1 MNHKKPRHSLTISF
15 PRQQQLFSV
24 TMSEMYS
31 RTCRSEAL
39 SQPPPS
45 APKHPMLLESEPGS
59 VKSMAL
65 RVAAKEMVIPII
77 MMTLLIISR
86 MISDIPNFTAT
97 IALIMFTSY
106 LIRDKLLS
114 VLVILVSQIIS
125 DLYIGIYSSMFF
137 VYGAYVF
144 IALLS
149 PIIMNKLS
157 FKSVLISSLVTPTIF
172 YIVSNFGVWITGSTY
187 PLSLDG
193 LIMCYVAGIPFF
205 DETLLSTV
213 VFSVTIYA
221 MMKLIVKEPEKLIL
235 IKK

>member
-1 MNHKKPRHSLTISF
+1 MKNDL
-15 PRQQQLFSV
+15 
-24 TMSEMYS
+24 M
-31 RTCRSEAL
+31 
-39 SQPPPS
+39 
-45 APKHPMLLESEPGS
+45 
-59 VKSMAL
+59 
-65 RVAAKEMVIPII
+65 IPVI
-77 MMTLLIISR
+77 MMTLLVISR

-106 LIRDKLLS
+106 LIRDKFQS

-213 VFSVTIYA
+213 VFSVTIYV

>member
-1 MNHKKPRHSLTISF
+1 MKNNL
-15 PRQQQLFSV
+15 
-24 TMSEMYS
+24 M
-31 RTCRSEAL
+31 
-39 SQPPPS
+39 
-45 APKHPMLLESEPGS
+45 
-59 VKSMAL
+59 
-65 RVAAKEMVIPII
+65 IPII
-77 MMTLLIISR
+77 MMTLLVISR

-106 LIRDKLLS
+106 LIRDKFLS

-125 DLYIGIYSSMFF
+125 DLYIVIYSSMFF

-213 VFSVTIYA
+213 VFSVTIYV

>member
-1 MNHKKPRHSLTISF
+1 MKNDL
-15 PRQQQLFSV
+15 
-24 TMSEMYS
+24 M
-31 RTCRSEAL
+31 
-39 SQPPPS
+39 
-45 APKHPMLLESEPGS
+45 
-59 VKSMAL
+59 
-65 RVAAKEMVIPII
+65 IPII
-77 MMTLLIISR
+77 MMFLLVISR
-86 MISDIPNFTAT
+86 VISDIPNFTAT

-106 LIRDKLLS
+106 LIRDKFLS

>member
-1 MNHKKPRHSLTISF
+1 MKNDL
-15 PRQQQLFSV
+15 
-24 TMSEMYS
+24 M
-31 RTCRSEAL
+31 
-39 SQPPPS
+39 
-45 APKHPMLLESEPGS
+45 
-59 VKSMAL
+59 
-65 RVAAKEMVIPII
+65 IPII

-106 LIRDKLLS
+106 LIRDKFLS

-157 FKSVLISSLVTPTIF
+157 YKSVLISSLVTPTIF
-172 YIVSNFGVWITGSTY
+172 YIVSNFGVWITESTY

>member
-1 MNHKKPRHSLTISF
+1 MKNDL
-15 PRQQQLFSV
+15 
-24 TMSEMYS
+24 M
-31 RTCRSEAL
+31 
-39 SQPPPS
+39 
-45 APKHPMLLESEPGS
+45 
-59 VKSMAL
+59 
-65 RVAAKEMVIPII
+65 IPII
-77 MMTLLIISR
+77 MMPLLVISR

-106 LIRDKLLS
+106 LIRDKFLS

-149 PIIMNKLS
+149 PIIMNKLN

-213 VFSVTIYA
+213 VFSVTIYV

>member
-1 MNHKKPRHSLTISF
+1 MKNDL
-15 PRQQQLFSV
+15 
-24 TMSEMYS
+24 M
-31 RTCRSEAL
+31 
-39 SQPPPS
+39 
-45 APKHPMLLESEPGS
+45 
-59 VKSMAL
+59 
-65 RVAAKEMVIPII
+65 IPVI
-77 MMTLLIISR
+77 MMTLLVISR

-106 LIRDKLLS
+106 LIRDKFLS

-149 PIIMNKLS
+149 PIIMNKLN

-221 MMKLIVKEPEKLIL
+221 TMKLIVKEPEKLIL

>member
-1 MNHKKPRHSLTISF
+1 MKNDLI
-15 PRQQQLFSV
+15 
-24 TMSEMYS
+24 
-31 RTCRSEAL
+31 
-39 SQPPPS
+39 
-45 APKHPMLLESEPGS
+45 
-59 VKSMAL
+59 
-65 RVAAKEMVIPII
+65 IPII
-77 MMTLLIISR
+77 MMTLLIVSR

-97 IALIMFTSY
+97 IALIMYTSY
-106 LIRDKLLS
+106 LIRDKFLS
-114 VLVILVSQIIS
+114 VLVILLSQIIS
-125 DLYIGIYSSMFF
+125 DLYIEIYSSMFF

-172 YIVSNFGVWITGSTY
+172 FIVSNFGVWITGSTY

-213 VFSVTIYA
+213 VFSVTIYV
-221 MMKLIVKEPEKLIL
+221 MMKSIVKEPEKLIL

>member
-1 MNHKKPRHSLTISF
+1 MKNDL
-15 PRQQQLFSV
+15 
-24 TMSEMYS
+24 M
-31 RTCRSEAL
+31 
-39 SQPPPS
+39 
-45 APKHPMLLESEPGS
+45 
-59 VKSMAL
+59 
-65 RVAAKEMVIPII
+65 IPII
-77 MMTLLIISR
+77 MMSLLIISR

-106 LIRDKLLS
+106 LIRDKFLS

-149 PIIMNKLS
+149 PIFMNKLS

-213 VFSVTIYA
+213 VFSVTIYV

>member
-1 MNHKKPRHSLTISF
+1 MKNNL
-15 PRQQQLFSV
+15 
-24 TMSEMYS
+24 M
-31 RTCRSEAL
+31 
-39 SQPPPS
+39 
-45 APKHPMLLESEPGS
+45 
-59 VKSMAL
+59 
-65 RVAAKEMVIPII
+65 IPVI
-77 MMTLLIISR
+77 MMTLLVISR

-106 LIRDKLLS
+106 LIRDKFLS

-213 VFSVTIYA
+213 VFSVTIYV

>member
-1 MNHKKPRHSLTISF
+1 M
-15 PRQQQLFSV
+15 
-24 TMSEMYS
+24 
-31 RTCRSEAL
+31 
-39 SQPPPS
+39 
-45 APKHPMLLESEPGS
+45 
-59 VKSMAL
+59 
-65 RVAAKEMVIPII
+65 IPII

-106 LIRDKLLS
+106 LIRDKFQS

>member
-1 MNHKKPRHSLTISF
+1 MKNDL
-15 PRQQQLFSV
+15 
-24 TMSEMYS
+24 M
-31 RTCRSEAL
+31 
-39 SQPPPS
+39 
-45 APKHPMLLESEPGS
+45 
-59 VKSMAL
+59 
-65 RVAAKEMVIPII
+65 IPVI
-77 MMTLLIISR
+77 MMTLLVISR

-106 LIRDKLLS
+106 LIRDKFLS

>member
-1 MNHKKPRHSLTISF
+1 MKNGL
-15 PRQQQLFSV
+15 
-24 TMSEMYS
+24 M
-31 RTCRSEAL
+31 
-39 SQPPPS
+39 
-45 APKHPMLLESEPGS
+45 
-59 VKSMAL
+59 
-65 RVAAKEMVIPII
+65 IPII
-77 MMTLLIISR
+77 MIALLVISR

-106 LIRDKLLS
+106 LIRDKFLS

-137 VYGAYVF
+137 VYGAYFF

-213 VFSVTIYA
+213 VFSVTIYV

>member
-1 MNHKKPRHSLTISF
+1 MKNDL
-15 PRQQQLFSV
+15 
-24 TMSEMYS
+24 M
-31 RTCRSEAL
+31 
-39 SQPPPS
+39 
-45 APKHPMLLESEPGS
+45 
-59 VKSMAL
+59 
-65 RVAAKEMVIPII
+65 IPII
-77 MMTLLIISR
+77 MMFLLVISR
-86 MISDIPNFTAT
+86 VISDIPNFTAT

-106 LIRDKLLS
+106 LIRDKFLS

-221 MMKLIVKEPEKLIL
+221 MMKLIVKEPKKLIL

>member
-1 MNHKKPRHSLTISF
+1 MKNDL
-15 PRQQQLFSV
+15 
-24 TMSEMYS
+24 M
-31 RTCRSEAL
+31 
-39 SQPPPS
+39 
-45 APKHPMLLESEPGS
+45 
-59 VKSMAL
+59 
-65 RVAAKEMVIPII
+65 IPII

-106 LIRDKLLS
+106 LIRDKFLS

-172 YIVSNFGVWITGSTY
+172 YIVSNFGVWLNGSY
-187 PLSLDG
+187 GYSLNGLLS
-193 LIMCYVAGIPFF
+193 CYFLAIPFF
-205 DETLLSTV
+205 GFSLLSTLI
-213 VFSVTIYA
+213 FSVIIETIY
-221 MMKLIVKEPEKLIL
+221 KFYQKNFSKI
-235 IKK
+235 

>member
-1 MNHKKPRHSLTISF
+1 MKNDL
-15 PRQQQLFSV
+15 
-24 TMSEMYS
+24 M
-31 RTCRSEAL
+31 
-39 SQPPPS
+39 
-45 APKHPMLLESEPGS
+45 
-59 VKSMAL
+59 
-65 RVAAKEMVIPII
+65 IPII

-106 LIRDKLLS
+106 LIRDKFLS

-157 FKSVLISSLVTPTIF
+157 FKSVLVSSLVTPTIF

-213 VFSVTIYA
+213 VFSVTIYV

>member
-1 MNHKKPRHSLTISF
+1 MKNDL
-15 PRQQQLFSV
+15 
-24 TMSEMYS
+24 M
-31 RTCRSEAL
+31 
-39 SQPPPS
+39 
-45 APKHPMLLESEPGS
+45 
-59 VKSMAL
+59 
-65 RVAAKEMVIPII
+65 IPII
-77 MMTLLIISR
+77 MMTLLVVSR

-106 LIRDKLLS
+106 LIRDKFLS

-213 VFSVTIYA
+213 VFSVTIYV

>member
-1 MNHKKPRHSLTISF
+1 MKNDL
-15 PRQQQLFSV
+15 
-24 TMSEMYS
+24 M
-31 RTCRSEAL
+31 
-39 SQPPPS
+39 
-45 APKHPMLLESEPGS
+45 
-59 VKSMAL
+59 
-65 RVAAKEMVIPII
+65 IPII
-77 MMTLLIISR
+77 MMTLLVISR

-106 LIRDKLLS
+106 LIRDKFLS

-125 DLYIGIYSSMFF
+125 DLYIVIYSSMFF

>member
-1 MNHKKPRHSLTISF
+1 MKNDL
-15 PRQQQLFSV
+15 
-24 TMSEMYS
+24 M
-31 RTCRSEAL
+31 
-39 SQPPPS
+39 
-45 APKHPMLLESEPGS
+45 
-59 VKSMAL
+59 
-65 RVAAKEMVIPII
+65 IPII
-77 MMTLLIISR
+77 MMTLLVISR

-106 LIRDKLLS
+106 LIRDKFLS

-157 FKSVLISSLVTPTIF
+157 FKSVLISPLVTPTIF

>member
-1 MNHKKPRHSLTISF
+1 MKNDLI
-15 PRQQQLFSV
+15 
-24 TMSEMYS
+24 
-31 RTCRSEAL
+31 
-39 SQPPPS
+39 
-45 APKHPMLLESEPGS
+45 
-59 VKSMAL
+59 
-65 RVAAKEMVIPII
+65 IPII

-106 LIRDKLLS
+106 LIRDKFLS

-213 VFSVTIYA
+213 VFSVTIYV

>member
-1 MNHKKPRHSLTISF
+1 MKNDL
-15 PRQQQLFSV
+15 
-24 TMSEMYS
+24 M
-31 RTCRSEAL
+31 
-39 SQPPPS
+39 
-45 APKHPMLLESEPGS
+45 
-59 VKSMAL
+59 
-65 RVAAKEMVIPII
+65 IPII
-77 MMTLLIISR
+77 MMTLLVISR
-86 MISDIPNFTAT
+86 VISDIPNFTAT

-106 LIRDKLLS
+106 LIRDKFLS

>member
-1 MNHKKPRHSLTISF
+1 MKN
-15 PRQQQLFSV
+15 
-24 TMSEMYS
+24 
-31 RTCRSEAL
+31 AL
-39 SQPPPS
+39 I
-45 APKHPMLLESEPGS
+45 
-59 VKSMAL
+59 
-65 RVAAKEMVIPII
+65 IPII

-106 LIRDKLLS
+106 LIRDKFLS

-213 VFSVTIYA
+213 VFSVTIYV

>member
-1 MNHKKPRHSLTISF
+1 MKNDL
-15 PRQQQLFSV
+15 
-24 TMSEMYS
+24 M
-31 RTCRSEAL
+31 
-39 SQPPPS
+39 
-45 APKHPMLLESEPGS
+45 
-59 VKSMAL
+59 
-65 RVAAKEMVIPII
+65 IPII

-106 LIRDKLLS
+106 LIRDKFQS

-213 VFSVTIYA
+213 VFSVTIYV

>member
-1 MNHKKPRHSLTISF
+1 MKNDL
-15 PRQQQLFSV
+15 
-24 TMSEMYS
+24 M
-31 RTCRSEAL
+31 
-39 SQPPPS
+39 
-45 APKHPMLLESEPGS
+45 
-59 VKSMAL
+59 
-65 RVAAKEMVIPII
+65 IPII

-106 LIRDKLLS
+106 LIRDKFQS

-157 FKSVLISSLVTPTIF
+157 FKSVLVSSLVTPTIF

-193 LIMCYVAGIPFF
+193 LIMCYVASIPFF

-213 VFSVTIYA
+213 VFSVTIYV

>member
-1 MNHKKPRHSLTISF
+1 MKNDLI
-15 PRQQQLFSV
+15 
-24 TMSEMYS
+24 
-31 RTCRSEAL
+31 
-39 SQPPPS
+39 
-45 APKHPMLLESEPGS
+45 
-59 VKSMAL
+59 
-65 RVAAKEMVIPII
+65 IPII

-106 LIRDKLLS
+106 LIRDKFLS

-157 FKSVLISSLVTPTIF
+157 FKWVLISSLVTPTIF

-213 VFSVTIYA
+213 VFSVTIYV

>member
-1 MNHKKPRHSLTISF
+1 MKNDLI
-15 PRQQQLFSV
+15 
-24 TMSEMYS
+24 
-31 RTCRSEAL
+31 
-39 SQPPPS
+39 
-45 APKHPMLLESEPGS
+45 
-59 VKSMAL
+59 
-65 RVAAKEMVIPII
+65 IPII

-106 LIRDKLLS
+106 LIRDKFLS

-157 FKSVLISSLVTPTIF
+157 FKWVLISSLVTPTIF

-193 LIMCYVAGIPFF
+193 LIMCYVAGMPFF

-213 VFSVTIYA
+213 VFSVTIYV

>member
-1 MNHKKPRHSLTISF
+1 MKNDL
-15 PRQQQLFSV
+15 
-24 TMSEMYS
+24 M
-31 RTCRSEAL
+31 
-39 SQPPPS
+39 
-45 APKHPMLLESEPGS
+45 
-59 VKSMAL
+59 
-65 RVAAKEMVIPII
+65 IPII
-77 MMTLLIISR
+77 MMTLLVISR

-106 LIRDKLLS
+106 IIRDKFLS

>member
-1 MNHKKPRHSLTISF
+1 MKNDL
-15 PRQQQLFSV
+15 
-24 TMSEMYS
+24 M
-31 RTCRSEAL
+31 
-39 SQPPPS
+39 
-45 APKHPMLLESEPGS
+45 
-59 VKSMAL
+59 
-65 RVAAKEMVIPII
+65 IPII
-77 MMTLLIISR
+77 MMFLLVISR
-86 MISDIPNFTAT
+86 VISDIPNFTAT

-106 LIRDKLLS
+106 LIRDKFLS

-213 VFSVTIYA
+213 VFSVTIYV

>member
-1 MNHKKPRHSLTISF
+1 MKNDL
-15 PRQQQLFSV
+15 
-24 TMSEMYS
+24 M
-31 RTCRSEAL
+31 
-39 SQPPPS
+39 
-45 APKHPMLLESEPGS
+45 
-59 VKSMAL
+59 
-65 RVAAKEMVIPII
+65 IPII
-77 MMTLLIISR
+77 MMTLLVISR

-106 LIRDKLLS
+106 LIRDKFLS

-157 FKSVLISSLVTPTIF
+157 FKSVLVSSLVTPTIF

-213 VFSVTIYA
+213 VFSVTIYV

>member
-1 MNHKKPRHSLTISF
+1 MKNDL
-15 PRQQQLFSV
+15 
-24 TMSEMYS
+24 M
-31 RTCRSEAL
+31 
-39 SQPPPS
+39 
-45 APKHPMLLESEPGS
+45 
-59 VKSMAL
+59 
-65 RVAAKEMVIPII
+65 IPII
-77 MMTLLIISR
+77 MMTLLVISR

-106 LIRDKLLS
+106 LIRDKFLS
-114 VLVILVSQIIS
+114 VLVILVSQIIC

-213 VFSVTIYA
+213 VFSVTIYV

>member
-1 MNHKKPRHSLTISF
+1 MKNDL
-15 PRQQQLFSV
+15 
-24 TMSEMYS
+24 M
-31 RTCRSEAL
+31 
-39 SQPPPS
+39 
-45 APKHPMLLESEPGS
+45 
-59 VKSMAL
+59 
-65 RVAAKEMVIPII
+65 IPVI
-77 MMTLLIISR
+77 MMTLLVISR
-86 MISDIPNFTAT
+86 MISDIPNFTST

-106 LIRDKLLS
+106 LIRDKFLS
-114 VLVILVSQIIS
+114 VLVIIVSQIIS

-149 PIIMNKLS
+149 PIIMNKLN

-213 VFSVTIYA
+213 VFSVTIYV
-221 MMKLIVKEPEKLIL
+221 MMKLIVKVPEKLIL
-235 IKK
+235 IKN

>member
-1 MNHKKPRHSLTISF
+1 
-15 PRQQQLFSV
+15 
-24 TMSEMYS
+24 
-31 RTCRSEAL
+31 
-39 SQPPPS
+39 
-45 APKHPMLLESEPGS
+45 
-59 VKSMAL
+59 
-65 RVAAKEMVIPII
+65 
-77 MMTLLIISR
+77 MMTLLVISR

-106 LIRDKLLS
+106 LIRDKFLS

>member
-1 MNHKKPRHSLTISF
+1 MKNDL
-15 PRQQQLFSV
+15 
-24 TMSEMYS
+24 M
-31 RTCRSEAL
+31 
-39 SQPPPS
+39 
-45 APKHPMLLESEPGS
+45 
-59 VKSMAL
+59 
-65 RVAAKEMVIPII
+65 IPII

-106 LIRDKLLS
+106 LIRDKFLS

-157 FKSVLISSLVTPTIF
+157 FKSVLVSSLVTPTIF
-172 YIVSNFGVWITGSTY
+172 YIVSNFGVWVAGSLY
-187 PLSLDG
+187 PLTMAG
-193 LIMCYVAGIPFF
+193 LISCYIAGIPFF
-205 DETLLSTV
+205 DESLVSTII
-213 VFSVTIYA
+213 FSFPTKY
-221 MMKLIVKEPEKLIL
+221 
-235 IKK
+235 

>member
-1 MNHKKPRHSLTISF
+1 MKNDL
-15 PRQQQLFSV
+15 
-24 TMSEMYS
+24 M
-31 RTCRSEAL
+31 
-39 SQPPPS
+39 
-45 APKHPMLLESEPGS
+45 
-59 VKSMAL
+59 
-65 RVAAKEMVIPII
+65 IPII

-106 LIRDKLLS
+106 LIRHKFLS

-213 VFSVTIYA
+213 VFSVTIYV

>member
-1 MNHKKPRHSLTISF
+1 MKNDL
-15 PRQQQLFSV
+15 
-24 TMSEMYS
+24 M
-31 RTCRSEAL
+31 
-39 SQPPPS
+39 
-45 APKHPMLLESEPGS
+45 
-59 VKSMAL
+59 
-65 RVAAKEMVIPII
+65 IPII

-106 LIRDKLLS
+106 LIRDKFLS

-213 VFSVTIYA
+213 VFSVTIYV

>member
-1 MNHKKPRHSLTISF
+1 M
-15 PRQQQLFSV
+15 
-24 TMSEMYS
+24 
-31 RTCRSEAL
+31 
-39 SQPPPS
+39 
-45 APKHPMLLESEPGS
+45 
-59 VKSMAL
+59 
-65 RVAAKEMVIPII
+65 IPII
-77 MMTLLIISR
+77 MMTLLVISR

-106 LIRDKLLS
+106 LIRDKFLS

-213 VFSVTIYA
+213 VFSVTIYV